1 MTPETTVEIL
11 RTAFMTAFWLS
22 LPLLASGFIVGI
34 VVSLVQIMTS
44 IQDPAFGS
52 VPRLVALLVTLIAL
66 MPWML
71 NKAMFYTV
79 TLFSNFGLYAR

>member
-1 MTPETTVEIL
+1 MTT
-11 RTAFMTAFWLS
+11 FWLS

-52 VPRLVALLVTLIAL
+52 VPRLVALLVTLIAS

-71 NKAMFYTV
+71 NKAIFYTV
-79 TLFSNFGLYAR
+79 TLFSDFGRYAR